1 MLILDMSVIDRVIE
15 FITNDLD
22 IEITEKNKNL

>member
-15 FITNDLD
+15 FITNDLNR
-22 IEITEKNKNL
+22 EISENNKNL